1 MSQSTSDLYLL
12 YEDGKTEASYHELTR
27 EEAESLVP
35 HGDYCYTWEGVPS
48 VENNFR
54 GKIKKCPFW
63 DSFYPKMPDQS
74 YGFCHLMKI
83 GDFTKDGTHLL
94 WDQVKCCGV
103 NLPDESEYTFED
115 EKPTN

>member
-1 MSQSTSDLYLL
+1 MSQSTSDLYFL
-12 YEDGKTEASYHELTR
+12 YEDGKTEASLQELTK

-35 HGDYCYTWEGVPS
+35 YGDYCYTWEEVPS

-63 DSFYPKMPDQS
+63 DILSTLPEQS
-74 YGFCHLMKI
+74 GGFCHLMKI
-83 GDFTKDGTHLL
+83 GDFTKDGTMLL

-103 NLPDESEYTFED
+103 NLPDESEYE
-115 EKPTN
+115 

>member
-1 MSQSTSDLYLL
+1 MSQSTSDLYFL

-35 HGDYCYTWEGVPS
+35 HGDYCYTKID
-48 VENNFR
+48 
-54 GKIKKCPFW
+54 GKFKKCPFW

-103 NLPDESEYTFED
+103 NLPDESEYE
-115 EKPTN
+115 